1 MNCKMAV
8 IVLVL
13 LAVGHVGPAYCDDL
27 TQMVQTDLITLGY
40 DPGKANGEATTETI
54 IAVAKFQTEH
64 NLEPTGQITPQL
76 AGVIQA
82 ALAQKKNPVKTTQT
96 ASAAQPQTTPE
107 QDQATLRARQQA
119 CLQEKAAAAEKA
131 NSMKRGLGKLF
142 SAISRTTGQF
152 VSPEVAGQIYGTTS
166 DVYSVDASVSDIQ
179 GAAKDLGLSE
189 SDVEACR
196 NP

>member
-1 MNCKMAV
+1 MNYKTA
-8 IVLVL
+8 VL
-13 LAVGHVGPAYCDDL
+13 LLALGVGYINPAQCDEL
-27 TQMVQTDLITLGY
+27 TQMVQADLITLGY
-40 DPGKANGEATTETI
+40 DPGEANGEATTKTI
-54 IAVAKFQTEH
+54 IAVSKFQSEH

-82 ALAQKKNPVKTTQT
+82 AMTQQKNPNNNAQQ
-96 ASAAQPQTTPE
+96 AAAQAQTTPE

-119 CLQEKAAAAEKA
+119 CLQEKAAAAEQA

-142 SAISRTTGQF
+142 SAISRSTGQF
-152 VSPEVAGQIYGTTS
+152 GSPEVAGQISSTTS
-166 DVYSVDASVSDIQ
+166 DIYSVDATVSDLE

>member
-1 MNCKMAV
+1 MNCKMAL
-8 IVLVL
+8 LVVV
-13 LAVGHVGPAYCDDL
+13 LAVAQVATAYGDDL
-27 TQMVQTDLITLGY
+27 IQMVQADLITLGY
-40 DPGKANGEATTETI
+40 DPGTANGEATTKTI
-54 IAVAKFQTEH
+54 IAVAKFQAEH
-64 NLEPTGQITPQL
+64 NQEPTGEITPQL

-82 ALAQKKNPVKTTQT
+82 AIAQQKNPSNATQL
-96 ASAAQPQTTPE
+96 AAAAPQTTPE
-107 QDQATLRARQQA
+107 QDQASLRARQQA

-131 NSMKRGLGKLF
+131 NSVKRGLGKLF
-142 SAISRTTGQF
+142 SAVSRTTSQF
-152 VSPEVAGQIYGTTS
+152 GAPDVAGQISSTTS

>member
-1 MNCKMAV
+1 MNCKLA
-8 IVLVL
+8 VL
-13 LAVGHVGPAYCDDL
+13 LVVLAAGHTGPAYCDDL
-27 TQMVQTDLITLGY
+27 TRMVQADLITLGY
-40 DPGKANGEATTETI
+40 DPGTANGEATTKTI

-64 NLEPTGQITPQL
+64 KLEPTGEITPQL

-82 ALAQKKNPVKTTQT
+82 ALTQQKNPVAATQT
-96 ASAAQPQTTPE
+96 AAAAQYYTTPE
-107 QDQATLRARQQA
+107 QEQAALRTRQQA
-119 CLQEKAAAAEKA
+119 CLQEKAAAAERT

-152 VSPEVAGQIYGTTS
+152 GSPEVAGQISSTTS
-166 DVYSVDASVSDIQ
+166 DVFSVDASVSDIQ

>member
-1 MNCKMAV
+1 MNRKIA
-8 IVLVL
+8 VLVAAL
-13 LAVGHVGPAYCDDL
+13 LAGGHMDHAYCDDL
-27 TQMVQTDLITLGY
+27 TRMVQADLISLGY
-40 DPGKANGEATTETI
+40 DPGEPNGEASTKTI

-64 NLEPTGQITPQL
+64 NLEPTGEITPQL

-82 ALAQKKNPVKTTQT
+82 AIEQQQNPGNNAQT
-96 ASAAQPQTTPE
+96 ALAAQPQTTPE
-107 QDQATLRARQQA
+107 QDQATLHARQQA

-152 VSPEVAGQIYGTTS
+152 GAPEVAGQISSTTS
-166 DVYSVDASVSDIQ
+166 DIYSVDASVSDIQ

>member
-1 MNCKMAV
+1 MNYAMAV
-8 IVLVL
+8 LL
-13 LAVGHVGPAYCDDL
+13 LALGLGHINPAHCDEL
-27 TQMVQTDLITLGY
+27 TQMVQADLITLGY
-40 DPGKANGEATTETI
+40 DPGEANGEASTKTI

-82 ALAQKKNPVKTTQT
+82 AITQQKNPVKTAQ
-96 ASAAQPQTTPE
+96 AAQSQTTPE

-152 VSPEVAGQIYGTTS
+152 GSPEVAGQISSTTS

>member
-1 MNCKMAV
+1 
-8 IVLVL
+8 
-13 LAVGHVGPAYCDDL
+13 
-27 TQMVQTDLITLGY
+27 MVQADLITLGY
-40 DPGKANGEATTETI
+40 DPGTANGEASTKTI

-64 NLEPTGQITPQL
+64 NLEPTGEITPQL

-82 ALAQKKNPVKTTQT
+82 ALTQQKNPGSATQA
-96 ASAAQPQTTPE
+96 ASVAHVQTTPA
-107 QDQATLRARQQA
+107 QDQATLQARQQA
-119 CLQEKAAAAEKA
+119 CLQEKAAAAERT
-131 NSMKRGLGKLF
+131 NSLKSGLGKLF

-152 VSPEVAGQIYGTTS
+152 GSPEVAGQISSTTS